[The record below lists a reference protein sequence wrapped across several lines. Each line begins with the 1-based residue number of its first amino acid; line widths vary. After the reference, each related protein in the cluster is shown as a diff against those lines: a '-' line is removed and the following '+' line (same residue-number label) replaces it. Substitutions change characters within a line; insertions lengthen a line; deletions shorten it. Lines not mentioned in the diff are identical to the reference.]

1 MKTVVGMFDTRA
13 AAESAISRLHKNG
26 VGREEISVGMKDTRE
41 AADLTESTGAHDLSG
56 EGATAGLVSGA
67 GVGALVGLAIAGST
81 IILPGIGPLLI
92 AGPLAAA
99 LTGAGIGAASG
110 GLIGGLI
117 GSGIPEDDAAEFHT
131 GLERGHVLV
140 AAHVD
145 DADVADARK
154 IMDEEGSVRSYSP

>member
-1 MKTVVGMFDTRA
+1 MKTVVGMFDTKT
-13 AAESAISRLHKNG
+13 AAEAAITRLHREG
-26 VGREEISVGMKDTRE
+26 VDRSAISVGMKDPRE
-41 AADLTESTGAHDLSG
+41 TAEITESTGAHDLSG
-56 EGATAGLVSGA
+56 EGTTTGLVSGA
-67 GVGALVGLAIAGST
+67 GVGVLVGLAIAGST
-81 IILPGIGPLLI
+81 IVLPGIGPLLI

-117 GSGIPEDDAAEFHT
+117 GSGIPEEHANEFHS

-145 DADVADARK
+145 ASQVVEVRK
-154 IMDEEGSVRSYSP
+154 ILDEEGSVRSYNP